1 MAKNPK
7 LKRVSLGRYTDEVNH
22 RNQNKTD
29 LSVCS
34 VTNNQGIVY
43 SETRFKKQVFSKNLS
58 KYKIIA
64 PDEIAYNPSRV
75 NVGSIAINAMDEEV
89 LLSPMYVIVKCHNEI
104 LPKFLLYFLKSTEG
118 KNRIKHLTQGSVRD
132 SLSYKN
138 FEKIEIF
145 LPSVP
150 IQEKMIQIIEQVM
163 DLQKK
168 RIQSLNILNKLTM
181 STFFKIFGDP
191 EKNISKWTST
201 SLDKLLIGK
210 PVHGKSLEGSK
221 VNLEQIGVPLL
232 KLSALT
238 DFGIDPTNIKFYDEN
253 KKNLDMNFLQKNDI
267 LISRSNTL
275 ELVGRSGR
283 YSNDPSFCLVP
294 DLMIKVRPDPDK
306 INPVFLEYF
315 LRTHKVR
322 NFYRSRARGTSGSMK
337 KISNKDISNTEILIP
352 DDSLQVKFSKIIE
365 KIDETKSKMIKHNQ
379 ILTKQIDSIKIKIYR
394 GHMVN

>member
-168 RIQSLNILNKLTM
+168 RIQSLNILNMTR
-181 STFFKIFGDP
+181 
-191 EKNISKWTST
+191 
-201 SLDKLLIGK
+201 
-210 PVHGKSLEGSK
+210 H
-221 VNLEQIGVPLL
+221 
-232 KLSALT
+232 
-238 DFGIDPTNIKFYDEN
+238 
-253 KKNLDMNFLQKNDI
+253 
-267 LISRSNTL
+267 
-275 ELVGRSGR
+275 
-283 YSNDPSFCLVP
+283 
-294 DLMIKVRPDPDK
+294 
-306 INPVFLEYF
+306 
-315 LRTHKVR
+315 
-322 NFYRSRARGTSGSMK
+322 
-337 KISNKDISNTEILIP
+337 
-352 DDSLQVKFSKIIE
+352 
-365 KIDETKSKMIKHNQ
+365 
-379 ILTKQIDSIKIKIYR
+379 
-394 GHMVN
+394 